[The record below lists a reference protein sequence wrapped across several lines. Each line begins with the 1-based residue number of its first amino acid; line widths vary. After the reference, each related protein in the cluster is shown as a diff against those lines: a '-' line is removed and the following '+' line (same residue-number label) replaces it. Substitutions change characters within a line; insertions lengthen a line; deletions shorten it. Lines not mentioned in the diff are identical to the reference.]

1 MFRVVAHSARRS
13 VGKHI
18 IIPFSLRQGGL
29 LIIPRLTLALA
40 PIVTLTLALTLTL
53 VATLSLLFVLLL
65 LLPCLGMNRYSAM
78 FA

>member
-1 MFRVVAHSARRS
+1 M
-13 VGKHI
+13 
-18 IIPFSLRQGGL
+18 
-29 LIIPRLTLALA
+29 IIPRLTLALA

-78 FA
+78 FAQELGSCGQKAILAPILVSAAG